1 MKMSKLFGR
10 TLREDPGEAEL
21 VSHRLLLQ
29 SGMINRVASGVY
41 SYLPLAWRSIRK
53 IEEIIRQEID
63 KAGGQEIKL
72 GILQPRDLWKLSGR
86 DDVYGPDM
94 LRLKDRRDR
103 DLVLPP
109 TNEELITETVKNTIQ
124 SYRDLPILLYQI
136 QTKFRDEPRP
146 RGGLIRVREFDMMD
160 AYSFDLDDDG
170 LDKNYDIMVSAY
182 KNIFRRC
189 GIETIVV
196 EADSGAIGGKDSKE
210 FILITESGEDT
221 IVLCNNC
228 GYAANDE
235 KAIFQKSIA
244 PLNEVKEKSIEE
256 VSTPDVKTIKEICE
270 FLNISSD
277 QTLKTIVYVADNK
290 PVCAV
295 IRGDFDINDVKLKN
309 LLKARELRLA
319 TNAEVNE
326 FGFTVGSATPIGIDN
341 ITVVVDES
349 VRYGTN
355 FVAGAN
361 KVDHHLMNINYPRDF
376 RSHLESDIAL
386 AESGFQCSLC
396 TGTLET
402 RRGIEIGHVFKLGT
416 TYSESMQAKYPDQK
430 GKLSNFVM
438 GCYGIG
444 VGRILAGAL
453 EQGSDERGIIFP
465 VSIAP
470 YQVTILSLNTDK
482 VEIQDLSEKLYA
494 DLHRA
499 GIEVLY
505 DDRDE
510 TAGVKLNDA
519 DLMGLPLRVVVSSRN
534 LTNGEIEI
542 KLRSE
547 KKSRLVE
554 IEKACETV
562 TSLISD
568 LKKTE

>member
-1 MKMSKLFGR
+1 MKMSELFGR

-29 SGMINRVASGVY
+29 AGMVNRVASGVY

-72 GILQPRDLWKLSGR
+72 GLLQPRDLWKLSGR

-160 AYSFDLDDDG
+160 AYSFDLDDEG

-210 FILITESGEDT
+210 FILVTESGEDT

-228 GYAANDE
+228 EYAANDE
-235 KAIFQKSIA
+235 KATFQKKFAPFDDAKQESI
-244 PLNEVKEKSIEE
+244 KEL
-256 VSTPDVKTIKEICE
+256 STPNVKTIKEICE

-277 QTLKTIVYVADNK
+277 RTLKTIVYVADDK
-290 PVCAV
+290 PACAV
-295 IRGDFDINDVKLKN
+295 VRGDFEINDVKLKN
-309 LLKARELRLA
+309 LLKAQELRLA
-319 TNAEVNE
+319 SNMEVKQ
-326 FGFTVGSATPIGIDN
+326 FGFTVGSASPMGIDN
-341 ITVVVDES
+341 ITIVVDES

-361 KVDHHLMNINYPRDF
+361 KVDHHLVNINYPRDF
-376 RSHLESDIAL
+376 NSHLESDIAL
-386 AESGFQCSLC
+386 AESGFLCSQC

-402 RRGIEIGHVFKLGT
+402 KRGIEIGHVFKLGT
-416 TYSESMQAKYPDQK
+416 TYSESMQAKYPDHK

-453 EQGSDERGIIFP
+453 EQSSDDRGIIFP
-465 VSIAP
+465 ESIAP

-482 VEIQDLSEKLYA
+482 VEIQNLSEKLYS
-494 DLHRA
+494 DLLRS

-510 TAGVKLNDA
+510 TAGVKLNDS
-519 DLMGLPLRVVVSSRN
+519 DLIGLPIRIVVSSRN
-534 LTNGEIEI
+534 LSNGVIEI

-547 KKSRLVE
+547 KESNLIKIDE
-554 IEKACETV
+554 ACDTV
-562 TSLISD
+562 ISLISN
-568 LKKTE
+568 LKKTG

>member
-29 SGMINRVASGVY
+29 SGMVNRVASGVY

-109 TNEELITETVKNTIQ
+109 TNEELITETVKNIIQ

-170 LDKNYDIMVSAY
+170 LDKNYDIMVTAY

-210 FILITESGEDT
+210 FILVTESGEDT

-228 GYAANDE
+228 EYAANDE
-235 KAIFQKSIA
+235 KAIFQKSRF
-244 PLNEVKEKSIEE
+244 S
-256 VSTPDVKTIKEICE
+256 
-270 FLNISSD
+270 
-277 QTLKTIVYVADNK
+277 
-290 PVCAV
+290 
-295 IRGDFDINDVKLKN
+295 
-309 LLKARELRLA
+309 LR
-319 TNAEVNE
+319 NN
-326 FGFTVGSATPIGIDN
+326 
-341 ITVVVDES
+341 
-349 VRYGTN
+349 
-355 FVAGAN
+355 
-361 KVDHHLMNINYPRDF
+361 
-376 RSHLESDIAL
+376 
-386 AESGFQCSLC
+386 
-396 TGTLET
+396 
-402 RRGIEIGHVFKLGT
+402 
-416 TYSESMQAKYPDQK
+416 
-430 GKLSNFVM
+430 
-438 GCYGIG
+438 
-444 VGRILAGAL
+444 
-453 EQGSDERGIIFP
+453 
-465 VSIAP
+465 
-470 YQVTILSLNTDK
+470 
-482 VEIQDLSEKLYA
+482 
-494 DLHRA
+494 
-499 GIEVLY
+499 
-505 DDRDE
+505 
-510 TAGVKLNDA
+510 
-519 DLMGLPLRVVVSSRN
+519 
-534 LTNGEIEI
+534 
-542 KLRSE
+542 
-547 KKSRLVE
+547 
-554 IEKACETV
+554 
-562 TSLISD
+562 
-568 LKKTE
+568 